1 MIQQLANM
9 INNWGIRMKVCYIIT
24 TTINSGPVNVL
35 YNTLV
40 NYHKVD
46 NFIPEIVTLKPDDE
60 SKSRQADFE
69 KLGIKVN
76 HFFNKKTQFKDIQKY
91 IDKNHFDVVHSHGL
105 IPDMINSYVK
115 QHTEQSMFH
124 ITTQHNY
131 PFEDYPQRKGKLL
144 GTVMAE
150 LQIKA
155 IQNLYKVA
163 CSNAIAQKFEKKKI
177 KTTVIQNGIIFPEN
191 YRTIPRTNLR
201 PIFLYLG
208 RIHDRKNVSFLV
220 DYFQYH
226 PQYEFWIVGDGAKAD
241 YIAERTKNISNIIFF
256 GKTEKPAEFY
266 QKADYYISS
275 SKSEGLPLSVLE
287 AMSYGLPCVLSDI
300 PSHQEIMTSDDY
312 GVIYQNNNSESLNQ
326 AIQKTVAT
334 TYDGYQIYSEMKNR
348 FDAKVMMDKYLQIY
362 CENEISGEE
371 K

>member
-1 MIQQLANM
+1 
-9 INNWGIRMKVCYIIT
+9 MKVCYIIT

-40 NYHKVD
+40 NYRQVT
-46 NFIPEIVTLKPDDE
+46 NFIPEIITLKPDDK
-60 SKSRQADFE
+60 SKSRQVDFE
-69 KLGIKVN
+69 RLGIKVN
-76 HFFNKKTQFKDIQKY
+76 HFFDKKTQFQDILKY
-91 IDKNHFDVVHSHGL
+91 ISENNFDIVHSHGL

-115 QHTEQSMFH
+115 QHTEQNIFH

-155 IQNLYKVA
+155 IKNLYKVA

-177 KTTVIQNGIIFPEN
+177 KTTVVQNGIIFPEN
-191 YRTIPRTNLR
+191 YQVVPKNNMR

-208 RIHDRKNVSFLV
+208 RIHERKNVPFLIN
-220 DYFQYH
+220 YFQYH
-226 PQYEFWIVGDGAKAD
+226 PEYELWIVGDGVKAD
-241 YIAERTKNISNIIFF
+241 YVAEKTENINNITFF
-256 GKTEKPAEFY
+256 GKTENPAKFY
-266 QKADYYISS
+266 KKADYYISA

-300 PSHQEIMTSDDY
+300 PSHREIITSDDY
-312 GVIYQNNNSESLNQ
+312 GVIYQNNNLNSLDQ
-326 AIQKTVAT
+326 DIEKVIT
-334 TYDGYQIYSEMKNR
+334 TSYDNYQIYLEMKDR
-348 FDAKVMMDKYLQIY
+348 FDTKVMMDKYLQIY
-362 CENEISGEE
+362 RENELTSGEE
-371 K
+371 T